1 MNIIPERLRK
11 GDTIGLVAPAGPVIP
26 EEIQPAIRM
35 LRESGFGVIE
45 GANLYKKQDYLA
57 GSDEERLNDLHFMF
71 LQDHVKAVFCVRGG
85 YGTPRLLAKID
96 YDLIKKNPKIISGYS
111 DITALMLAIHE
122 VTGLVVFHGQ
132 MARGV
137 TDAED
142 KNINS
147 LLDLLSSDVN
157 RNIGLNEE
165 QVLRGGKGSG
175 KILGGNLSLISSLA
189 GTPYLPS
196 LNGNILL
203 IEDRGEPLYR
213 IDRMLTQLKLN
224 GMLDNPGGVIIGNFI
239 DCGDILDINRL
250 IVSFIPDDCPV
261 YSGFPIGHGDENRA
275 IPIGAEAVLDN
286 DELSLSF
293 NQACVK

>member
-1 MNIIPERLRK
+1 MNIIPERLRQ
-11 GDTIGLVAPAGPVIP
+11 GDTIGLVAPAGPVTP
-26 EEIQPAIRM
+26 EEIQPTIRM
-35 LRESGFGVIE
+35 LKDRGFSVME
-45 GANLYKKQDYLA
+45 GANLYKNQEYLA
-57 GSDEERLNDLHFMF
+57 GSDEERLHDLHFMF
-71 LQDHVKAVFCVRGG
+71 HQDHVKALFCVRGG
-85 YGTPRLLAKID
+85 YGTPRLLEKID
-96 YDLIKKNPKIISGYS
+96 YDLIKKNPRIIAGYS
-111 DITALMLAIHE
+111 DITALMLAIHK

-137 TDAED
+137 TDVED
-142 KNINS
+142 RNINS
-147 LLDLLSSDVN
+147 LLELLSSDG
-157 RNIGLNEE
+157 NIKIELNVEH
-165 QVLRGGKGSG
+165 VLRGGKARG
-175 KILGGNLSLISSLA
+175 KLLGGNLSLISSLA

-224 GMLDNPGGVIIGNFI
+224 GLLDNPGGVIIGNFI

-250 IVSFIPDDCPV
+250 VISFIPDGCPV

-275 IPIGAEAVLDN
+275 IPIGAGAVLDT

-293 NQACVK
+293 TRACVK

>member
-1 MNIIPERLRK
+1 MLKER
-11 GDTIGLVAPAGPVIP
+11 
-26 EEIQPAIRM
+26 
-35 LRESGFGVIE
+35 GFGVME

-71 LQDHVKAVFCVRGG
+71 LQDHVKAIFCARGG
-85 YGTPRLLAKID
+85 YGTSRLLEKID
-96 YDLIKKNPKIISGYS
+96 YDLIKKNPKIIAGYS
-111 DITALMLAIHE
+111 DITALMLAIHKI
-122 VTGLVVFHGQ
+122 TGLVVFHGQ

-142 KNINS
+142 RNINS
-147 LLDLLSSDVN
+147 LLELLSSDSN
-157 RNIGLNEE
+157 LKIELDKEH
-165 QVLRGGKGSG
+165 VLRGGKARG
-175 KILGGNLSLISSLA
+175 KLLAGNLSLISSLA

-224 GMLDNPGGVIIGNFI
+224 GLLDKAGGVIIGNFI

-250 IVSFIPDDCPV
+250 ILSFMPDGCPV

-275 IPIGAEAVLDN
+275 VPIGAEAVLDI

-293 NQACVK
+293 ARACVK